1 MHGQS
6 FRNACP
12 FGSTVALMEDRE
24 RERLGAMDAADG
36 GEMKMGE
43 ELNQETNHS
52 TRKKG
57 GLITMPFI
65 IANEAFERVASYG
78 LVPNMIVYLMSDYHV
93 GVAKGTNIIFL
104 WSAAT
109 NFAPILGAFLSD
121 SYLGRFLTI
130 GLGSLISLLGMSML
144 WLTTM
149 VPQLKPPL
157 CNQLTETCKP
167 PTSSQFGFLIIAFM
181 FISLGGGGVKPCSLA
196 FGAEQ
201 IDNTK
206 NPNNKR
212 ILESFFGWYYASAVT
227 AILVAYTAIVYL
239 QDHAGWKIGFGVPPI
254 LTFLS
259 IILFFLASPLYVK
272 LKVEKSIFT
281 SLVQVIVVAYKN
293 RKTVDGPSNQWHRR
307 QDVDSGSHNMP
318 TMKLRFLNKACI
330 IQDPKDV
337 TPDGNALNPWR
348 LCTIEQVEELKS
360 LIRVLPLWSSGVL
373 MSINISQS
381 TFPVLQAKTMD
392 RHLASSSTFQIPA
405 ASFSFFAII
414 MIVIWVLVYD
424 RIIIPYASKLKRK
437 PVRIDV
443 KLRMGISIAISTL
456 AMVVSAIV
464 EHVRRRKAIEQ
475 GFSNNPH
482 AVINM
487 SAMWLVPQYCLHGLA
502 EALSVIGQNE
512 FYYMEFPKS
521 MSSIAASLFL
531 LGVGLANV
539 LASVIL
545 AMVEKLTRG
554 SAKEGWIATNINH
567 GHYDRY
573 YWVLVVISFI
583 NLFYYV
589 VCSRA
594 YGPCVNEK
602 VKDECIRDPNE
613 DI

>member
-1 MHGQS
+1 M
-6 FRNACP
+6 
-12 FGSTVALMEDRE
+12 
-24 RERLGAMDAADG
+24 
-36 GEMKMGE
+36 
-43 ELNQETNHS
+43 
-52 TRKKG
+52 
-57 GLITMPFI
+57 
-65 IANEAFERVASYG
+65 
-78 LVPNMIVYLMSDYHV
+78 
-93 GVAKGTNIIFL
+93 
-104 WSAAT
+104 
-109 NFAPILGAFLSD
+109 
-121 SYLGRFLTI
+121 
-130 GLGSLISLLGMSML
+130 
-144 WLTTM
+144 
-149 VPQLKPPL
+149 
-157 CNQLTETCKP
+157 
-167 PTSSQFGFLIIAFM
+167 IIAFL

-212 ILESFFGWYYASAVT
+212 TLESFFGWYYAYAVT
-227 AILVAYTAIVYL
+227 AILVAYTGIVYL

-254 LTFLS
+254 LTVLS
-259 IILFFLASPLYVK
+259 FILFFLASPLYVK
-272 LKVEKSIFT
+272 LKVEKSIVT

-293 RKTVDGPSNQWHRR
+293 RKIVDGPTNQWHRHR
-307 QDVDSGSHNMP
+307 QDVDSGSQTMP
-318 TMKLRFLNKACI
+318 TKKLRFLNKACI
-330 IQDPKDV
+330 HDPKDV
-337 TPDGNALNPWR
+337 TPNGIASTPWR
-348 LCTIEQVEELKS
+348 LYTIEQVEELKS
-360 LIRVLPLWSSGVL
+360 LIR
-373 MSINISQS
+373 S

-405 ASFSFFAII
+405 ASLF
-414 MIVIWVLVYD
+414 LRHYYD
-424 RIIIPYASKLKRK
+424 TRK
-437 PVRIDV
+437 PVHIDV
-443 KLRMGISIAISTL
+443 KLRMGISIAISAL

-487 SAMWLVPQYCLHGLA
+487 SAMWLVPQHCLHG
-502 EALSVIGQNE
+502 
-512 FYYMEFPKS
+512 
-521 MSSIAASLFL
+521 IAASLFL
-531 LGVGLANV
+531 LGLALANV

-545 AMVEKLTRG
+545 AMVEKLTTG

-602 VKDECIRDPNE
+602 VKDECIQDPND